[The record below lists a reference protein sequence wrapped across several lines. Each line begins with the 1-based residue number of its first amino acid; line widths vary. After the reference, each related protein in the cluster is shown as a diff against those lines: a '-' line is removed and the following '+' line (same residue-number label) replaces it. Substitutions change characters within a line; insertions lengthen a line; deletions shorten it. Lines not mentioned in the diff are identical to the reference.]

1 MKKRVFSCLLMV
13 LMIFSMFHINIF
25 AQETINNNEH
35 NATTLGNLTRLT
47 PEYVQSLIDEL
58 KNQETPSPRLTE
70 NDILYER
77 DIFTTDN
84 STLKALTLRPLTQDE
99 VLACYEEIYGYCQY
113 MTILCENEEDR
124 VPTSSYNCHYYAWCR
139 DWCDEEYWIY
149 RAEPIAND
157 VHTYTFTD
165 DDYVQIGDIVTYWV
179 NGECKHSAIVYS
191 FINGQIFCK
200 SKWGENGLF
209 IHPIDD
215 VPPNYKSNGQ
225 KNVKFHRYDHGN
237 HFWGWNKVSETQHE
251 WKCNRC
257 AATNNARAP
266 HNFYI
271 SESYNSTSHRI
282 QCYDCGYGYYEDHDL
297 YLHTAEPG
305 DYVVKCRDCSYTIE
319 CSEDPEFID
328 GDETGHWVDC
338 TCGCYSFFE
347 EHSYNYHWFPPSNSN
362 RLFYHRAVCSV
373 CTGTRNLPHNWVSIG
388 GGVVCSDCGL
398 ESEFGGAEGIMNL
411 SDEEISLLLS
421 SMSVEELEQFIASLP
436 EDAVARVTA
445 ILPPDDDDEVS
456 TK

>member
-1 MKKRVFSCLLMV
+1 MKMNNKIMRFVCFFAIVSLVFVLNIYGLSQNNIATEYYNPSLSLSASYNPNILL
-13 LMIFSMFHINIF
+13 LSLNSDISADI
-25 AQETINNNEH
+25 ETTGGITVR
-35 NATTLGNLTRLT
+35 A
-47 PEYVQSLIDEL
+47 
-58 KNQETPSPRLTE
+58 
-70 NDILYER
+70 YER
-77 DIFTTDN
+77 GEIPESEYDYWIDYMF
-84 STLKALTLRPLTQDE
+84 
-99 VLACYEEIYGYCQY
+99 EEFPQIPESDKLDDPNY
-113 MTILCENEEDR
+113 
-124 VPTSSYNCHYYAWCR
+124 SYNCHSYAWYNR
-139 DWCDEEYWIY
+139 SEDNTYWINL
-149 RAEPIAND
+149 PND
-157 VHTYTFTD
+157 FIDDPHCSDELTFS
-165 DDYVQIGDIVTYWV
+165 QLQPGDIVTYWTDGYYYDNDGNLQ
-179 NGECKHSAIVYS
+179 NGYHCAHSAVVESISGNKIV
-191 FINGQIFCK
+191 CV
-200 SKWGENGLF
+200 SKWGPAGLYR
-209 IHPIDD
+209 HDKD
-215 VPPNYKSNGQ
+215 CVPPEYKNNGDIDT
-225 KNVKFHRYDHGN
+225 KYYRYYQGI

-257 AATNNARAP
+257 TATNNARAP

-347 EHSYNYHWFPPSNSN
+347 EHSYNYHWLPPSNSN

-373 CTGTRNLPHNWVSIG
+373 CTGTHNLPHNWVSIG

-398 ESEFGGAEGIMNL
+398 ENEFGGVENIMSL
-411 SDEEISLLLS
+411 SDEELSLLLS
-421 SMSVEELEQFIASLP
+421 SMCAEELEQFIASLP

-445 ILPPDDDDEVS
+445 ILPPDDEHL
-456 TK
+456 TE